1 MVRFTTTILQF
12 GSKGEKSGWTYILIP
27 IDLTEKLSPGNKKS
41 FRVKGRLDEYKIA
54 GVALL
59 PMGGGQFILPLNA
72 AMRKAIHKGK
82 AAMLNVQLEPDLK
95 KPVVNK
101 ELIACLKDVDAAYKR
116 FSALPPSHQLYYSKW
131 IESARTEQTRTKRI
145 AMAVRGLEQG
155 MSYGEMLRMSGQ
167 L

>member
-1 MVRFTTTILQF
+1 MVRFTAIILQF
-12 GSKGEKSGWTYILIP
+12 GAKGEKTGWSYISIP
-27 IDLTEKLSPGNKKS
+27 PDLSEKLSPENKKS
-41 FRVKGRLDEYKIA
+41 FRVKGKLDDIGIA
-54 GVALL
+54 GMALI

-72 AMRKAIHKGK
+72 TVRKSLHKQKGAMVK
-82 AAMLNVQLEPDLK
+82 LQLEADLK
-95 KPVVNK
+95 KPLVNK
-101 ELIACLKDVDAAYKR
+101 ELIACLKDVSEAFER

-131 IESARTEQTRTKRI
+131 IESAKTEQTRTKRI